1 MLSKKLYQNTVRNL
15 QIHHN
20 SPVFR
25 LMFRCQMTINKW
37 PGKCF
42 GFTGNKVILI
52 YCIGENIKI
61 VVQMDSTLRHVTLPH
76 DQVFAIITGS
86 RIRHKLPKNSH
97 KAFANKSVQKLLKS
111 SCFIFEVAEKLPIF
125 EKVAE
130 QLLLLYL
137 FALEVGF
144 IAVFTR
150 RIRLYFSFSS
160 YLSFFRGSE
169 ICLLPFSY
177 LKRVNRAFI
186 SDSVVRHLENE
197 SCDSAD
203 LVDRRATPSWNW

>member
-1 MLSKKLYQNTVRNL
+1 
-15 QIHHN
+15 
-20 SPVFR
+20 
-25 LMFRCQMTINKW
+25 MTINKW

-130 QLLLLYL
+130 
-137 FALEVGF
+137 
-144 IAVFTR
+144 
-150 RIRLYFSFSS
+150 
-160 YLSFFRGSE
+160 
-169 ICLLPFSY
+169 
-177 LKRVNRAFI
+177 
-186 SDSVVRHLENE
+186 
-197 SCDSAD
+197 
-203 LVDRRATPSWNW
+203 